1 MSDMSISIS
10 DMETIMRTYPGTT
23 IVDPSS
29 LSPATR
35 EERRAEV
42 DAFRIRDFKGEQ
54 LLFRPITATVM
65 RTEMG
70 DHPAVFTDAMVLTG
84 TFTGK
89 TFTNAPVFNHLVVD
103 ILTSVL
109 DAPSTRVVAG
119 TVSHHPVGSLGP
131 TPAATLVSLSR
142 ESDIA
147 HAAGQSSALGWDT
160 DTPATDKELL
170 GWNLTAARNS
180 AKLTQADA
188 AEMLRMSQPT
198 LSAIESGA
206 RNVTAFELRDFA
218 RVYRT
223 TMARLLP

>member
-10 DMETIMRTYPGTT
+10 NKGTTMRTYPGTT

-29 LSPATR
+29 LSPVMR
-35 EERRAEV
+35 EERRKEY
-42 DAFRIRDFKGEQ
+42 DTLRIRDLVGEQ
-54 LLFRPITATVM
+54 LLFHPLTATTV
-65 RTEMG
+65 RSDMG
-70 DHPAVFTDAMVLTG
+70 PSHAVFADVMVLTG
-84 TFTGK
+84 ARKGK
-89 TFTNAPVFNHLVVD
+89 VFANAPVFNHKVVC
-103 ILTSVL
+103 ILITAL
-109 DAPSTRVVAG
+109 GTPSTKVVAG
-119 TVSHHPVGSLGP
+119 TVSHHPVGSRGAMP
-131 TPAATLVSLSR
+131 VVTLTSLTK

-147 HAAGQSSALGWDT
+147 YAAQQASALGWGT
-160 DTPATDKELL
+160 NTPATDKELL

-206 RNVTAFELRDFA
+206 RNVTALELRDFA